1 MHNGFSCN
9 LEHVHLSRLGGDH
22 FTAIRAN
29 MKNSRKPSPLRQEKD
44 NQKDS
49 LKEVNL
55 RVLKRVDGDIVDT
68 VFTSSHAV
76 AYSCDGET
84 AQWKKKDVEG
94 SLFVCRRSSAGTV
107 PVVILNRLNATNLLL
122 SVTSEWI
129 VEKNGDFLLTRSAS
143 GDIVGIWFYEKE
155 ELAKCITHISQELKR
170 TAKLPEIP
178 SAPSPT
184 TPPPS
189 SAGSSSAA
197 MKAVTIEELERGMH
211 AGSSVSAGSH
221 EKGRQD
227 NAAGHRLLAMLGNS
241 TSVMGANAA
250 SSGSDLS
257 KAISHEDLEKRLQSA
272 TSTSAGMGAPLPSQP
287 IHPHPLPPAQP
298 NPHAPAH
305 LSPALLNG
313 EGRHP
318 SQAGPPFLHPQFGHP
333 HQQSAVT
340 ASHVK
345 RALEMVVADDR
356 FLEILAEKLASA
368 LSETARHSH
377 PPPAYHVSHPQ
388 HLQANVFPHSHP
400 NHHH

>member
-1 MHNGFSCN
+1 
-9 LEHVHLSRLGGDH
+9 
-22 FTAIRAN
+22 
-29 MKNSRKPSPLRQEKD
+29 
-44 NQKDS
+44 
-49 LKEVNL
+49 
-55 RVLKRVDGDIVDT
+55 
-68 VFTSSHAV
+68 
-76 AYSCDGET
+76 
-84 AQWKKKDVEG
+84 
-94 SLFVCRRSSAGTV
+94 
-107 PVVILNRLNATNLLL
+107 
-122 SVTSEWI
+122 
-129 VEKNGDFLLTRSAS
+129 
-143 GDIVGIWFYEKE
+143 
-155 ELAKCITHISQELKR
+155 
-170 TAKLPEIP
+170 
-178 SAPSPT
+178 
-184 TPPPS
+184 
-189 SAGSSSAA
+189 